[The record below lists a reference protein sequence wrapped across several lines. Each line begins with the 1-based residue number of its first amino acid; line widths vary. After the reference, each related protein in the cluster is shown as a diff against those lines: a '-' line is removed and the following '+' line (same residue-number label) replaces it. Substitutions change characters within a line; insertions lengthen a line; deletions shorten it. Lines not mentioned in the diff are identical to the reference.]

1 MSPSTAGALGF
12 PSLFSGVS
20 LVLTRIVEGPGH
32 CGPGVFIAEEFD
44 WHRKQG
50 VRMLMMLRHLD
61 LGLFSTIAKVLR
73 FLE

>member
-1 MSPSTAGALGF
+1 MSPSTAGALRS

-20 LVLTRIVEGPGH
+20 LVLTMIVEGPGH
-32 CGPGVFIAEEFD
+32 CGPAVFVAEELE

-61 LGLFSTIAKVLR
+61 LGLFSTIAKGLR